1 MAEKN
6 KLRVNAQANQLLM
19 LMKNRTG
26 LTPNILSRLGYCYSL
41 KNYDFANPEDYLSE
55 GDDLREFNRYTLFG
69 SDNFIYMALQ
79 KQWLLKISN
88 DERTN
93 FKKLSFDEIT
103 ESHLNRGILILSK
116 TIRKIEDISMII

>member
-1 MAEKN
+1 
-6 KLRVNAQANQLLM
+6 
-19 LMKNRTG
+19 
-26 LTPNILSRLGYCYSL
+26 
-41 KNYDFANPEDYLSE
+41 
-55 GDDLREFNRYTLFG
+55 
-69 SDNFIYMALQ
+69 MALQ

-103 ESHLNRGILILSK
+103 ESHLNLGILVLSK